1 MEIIDLKE
9 DIEFSGY
16 EIEQQT
22 GALAKEF
29 ILVSANL
36 DIPYKVG
43 QDINLNIFGV
53 DETVHIV
60 GIRQRAAETG
70 WVTEI
75 HGFGEGYDLMVKA
88 PKKARSYLSM
98 NNEEYS
104 EFIQE
109 YGSKLGKSV
118 DHLDYV
124 PMIRGADDYGCGG
137 WTAIKIIKDLVGQL
151 GLSLETN
158 IMDYDIRQFTIEA
171 GRPYIEAITEI
182 VNMFDPAF
190 YLVENVLFVLEGLAM
205 ESAVIGGIYEPGQVV
220 IVSQEIIDA
229 TPPEQLVVKGVLG
242 EFFPEKYRGYAGNTE
257 FYVDDCG
264 DVFSV
269 GFEMYGIPRKDDG
282 NYQGEY
288 GAIEYERRIAR
299 DIHGNDYF
307 QYYEKR
313 ITTELIWLQE
323 DDVVVDPYY
332 GIYEKINWSDYYD
345 YPTREEEEFDEHI
358 LIHWKYAHPVEDVQ
372 ERVISGMVWV
382 PPTNREID
390 MEDVDGPLFEWFD
403 MLEYE
408 YTLYN
413 YTGGGQQ
420 TEHYTVKYELCL
432 TDWDGYEEGSFVTP
446 LTQLERAESEEYVMD
461 EDVWTEYFVK
471 EWTSRIQITLSRET
485 YGLVT
490 IGQTFEGLK
499 EDEVTGDLY
508 LDYKA
513 ITPSIEIV
521 QAGGHQGN
529 ATELRKMETYFA
541 TGLPEVG
548 NPEEADQILNSESKT
563 VFVNSS
569 NWDHLEQI
577 HERVAMFAGYKK
589 IMREYQL
596 PLQYPLAVGLPVV
609 IADMSVGVDQTL
621 KVPGQVLGDENSGI
635 IIGYRISKDAGG
647 PSVNVG
653 MTVRASLIDQE

>member
-205 ESAVIGGIYEPGQVV
+205 ESAVIGGI
-220 IVSQEIIDA
+220 
-229 TPPEQLVVKGVLG
+229 
-242 EFFPEKYRGYAGNTE
+242 
-257 FYVDDCG
+257 
-264 DVFSV
+264 
-269 GFEMYGIPRKDDG
+269 EMYGIPRKDDG